1 MRAILLTEHGGADKL
16 TYVTDHPTPQPGA
29 DQVRVRVH
37 AAALNRL
44 DIWVRE
50 GWPGLKLPMPHIPG
64 ADAAGVIDALGA
76 DVTGWQIGDR
86 VVIDPTMSCGRC
98 EFCRAGQQ
106 NRCPFGGIMGEDTSG
121 TFAEYIVVPTRNLF
135 KLPDHFPYEIAAAGS
150 LATLTAW
157 HSLITRA
164 DVRPGQSVL
173 IVGAGGGVNS
183 ASIQIAKLAGAT
195 VYVVGSNA
203 EKLAEAKKLGADHP
217 IDRSAGDWGKA
228 IYTLTGK
235 QGVDIVIDNV
245 GQDTLPTSLRAAKR
259 GGQILIVG
267 NTSGP
272 MASIDVRFI
281 FSKHLSILG
290 STMATH
296 HDFVAAMTQVCA
308 GRITP
313 TIGARFP
320 LEQAAE
326 AERLLEAGSIFGKI
340 ILDIP

>member
-1 MRAILLTEHGGADKL
+1 MRAMLLTEHGGLDKL
-16 TYVTDHPTPQPGA
+16 TYTADHPTPTPKA

-50 GWPGLKLPMPHIPG
+50 GWPGLKLPMPHVPG
-64 ADAAGVIDALGA
+64 ADAAGVIDAIGSA
-76 DVTGWQIGDR
+76 VSGWEVGDR
-86 VVIDPTMSCGRC
+86 VVIDPTISCGVC
-98 EFCRAGQQ
+98 DFCRAGEQ
-106 NRCPFGGIMGEDTSG
+106 NRCPFGGIMGEDISG
-121 TFAEYIVVPTRNLF
+121 TFAEYILVSARNLL
-135 KLPDHFPYEIAAAGS
+135 KLPDHFPYEVAAAGS
-150 LATLTAW
+150 LATITAW

-164 DVRPGQSVL
+164 NLRPGQSVL

-203 EKLAEAKKLGADHP
+203 EKLAEAQKLGADHL
-217 IDRSAGDWGKA
+217 IDRSVGDWGKA
-228 IYTLTGK
+228 IYSLTGK

-245 GQDTLPTSLRAAKR
+245 GQATLPTSLRAAKR

-272 MASIDVRFI
+272 IASIDVRFI

-290 STMATH
+290 STMAPH
-296 HDFVAAMTQVCA
+296 ADFVAAMNQVFA
-308 GRITP
+308 GKITP
-313 TIGARFP
+313 IIGARFP
-320 LEQAAE
+320 LDQAAE
-326 AERLLEAGSIFGKI
+326 AERQLEAGAIFGKI
-340 ILDIP
+340 VLDIP